1 VVALGDSV
9 TAGGPCGCTTFPTL
23 YAQKV
28 AYARG
33 IHTHVQNLGVNGED
47 SAQLL
52 SAVRDSSSTTSAAV
66 RGAAIDLVTIGA
78 NDFSDQHD
86 AVTGGR
92 CLADDSTACVDQQ
105 LASMESNLEGVLSAI
120 HHLRAGRP
128 TAVLVTGYWNVFEDG
143 AVARKAFSD
152 DGVRATRRLTALVN
166 DGIRR
171 AATRGRAT
179 YVDLTVPFIG
189 PRTSYDATSLLG
201 PDGDHPNAAG
211 HQLIATRLLAAGLPG
226 LAPG

>member
-1 VVALGDSV
+1 MVALGDSV

-33 IHTHVQNLGVNGED
+33 IHTRVQNLGVNGED

-105 LASMESNLEGVLSAI
+105 LASMESNLEGILSAI
-120 HHLRAGRP
+120 RHLRAGRP

-171 AATRGRAT
+171 AAMRGRAT